1 MRGQDWVE
9 RAGELF
15 EAAMFGGDASALDQS
30 DAVLDAVEAPLS
42 MSRGK
47 VLHVRFL
54 NDREENSQ
62 ELVLFERAA
71 ELYKRLGDVSGEAD
85 ALFWIGCWHQVVK
98 GDGVAGAPYF
108 ERSYALAKSVDD
120 RMTMSYAVR
129 HLGFADKDAG
139 HFDQARE
146 RLTESVTLRREIG
159 FRPGKRP
166 AWWRWP
172 TSRPKPATRPRRCD
186 TSTRRSR
193 SPRAAAPRPCR
204 GGSSRPG
211 RSSDP
216 RRRPG
221 STGPQPFDEAC

>member
-159 FRPGKRP
+159 FRPGE
-166 AWWRWP
+166 AAGLVALAYLAAE
-172 TSRPKPATRPRRCD
+172 TGD
-186 TSTRRSR
+186 TS
-193 SPRAAAPRPCR
+193 AALRHL
-204 GGSSRPG
+204 
-211 RSSDP
+211 
-216 RRRPG
+216 
-221 STGPQPFDEAC
+221 DEAQSVAESCGAKAVSGWIEQARTLIRP